1 MVCSS
6 WRCKGW
12 CMSTENKR
20 RYEDQWHLDKR
31 LNIGHILT
39 TMTLV
44 GAILS
49 IWSDMD
55 KRVTRLEVQQEQ
67 TQRVFEEVKQSLRE
81 INKKMDKLTE
91 RVLQSGGS
99 R

>member
-1 MVCSS
+1 
-6 WRCKGW
+6 
-12 CMSTENKR
+12 MSTENKR

-31 LNIGHILT
+31 LNVGHILT

>member
-1 MVCSS
+1 
-6 WRCKGW
+6 
-12 CMSTENKR
+12 MSTENKR